1 MMIGLMSIVLRETE
15 VGLLY
20 INGRYERTLG
30 PGRHRVL
37 AWPFRRV
44 EVTRVD
50 TRRQPLA
57 ISGQEMLTVDGLSV
71 RLNVAVEY
79 RVADAATA
87 LHRVASY
94 VASLYTALQIILRD
108 EVQSRTLDELL
119 ADRSAMGATLLE
131 RGLPEADAIG
141 LDLTLAGVKDIIL
154 PGDVKRMLSQEI
166 EAQRAGRAALVA
178 AREETAATRAR
189 ANTAQLIANN
199 PTLLRLREIEALTQ
213 VADGDGNTVILALPC
228 QAP

>member
-1 MMIGLMSIVLRETE
+1 MIGLMSIVLRETE

-20 INGRYERTLG
+20 VNGRYERTLG

-57 ISGQEMLTVDGLSV
+57 ISGQEMLTADGLSV
-71 RLNVAVEY
+71 RLNVAAEY
-79 RVADAATA
+79 RVTDAVTA
-87 LHRVASY
+87 LHTMASY

-108 EVQSRTLDELL
+108 EVQARTLDELL
-119 ADRSAMGATLLE
+119 ADRSALGAALLA
-131 RGLPEADAIG
+131 RGRAAAEAFG
-141 LDLTLAGVKDIIL
+141 LELTLAGVKDIIL

-166 EAQRAGRAALVA
+166 EALRAGRAALVA

-189 ANTAQLIANN
+189 ANTAQLLANN
-199 PTLLRLREIEALTQ
+199 PVLLRLREIEALAE
-213 VADGDGNTVILALPC
+213 VAGGDGNTVVLTLPRT
-228 QAP
+228 P